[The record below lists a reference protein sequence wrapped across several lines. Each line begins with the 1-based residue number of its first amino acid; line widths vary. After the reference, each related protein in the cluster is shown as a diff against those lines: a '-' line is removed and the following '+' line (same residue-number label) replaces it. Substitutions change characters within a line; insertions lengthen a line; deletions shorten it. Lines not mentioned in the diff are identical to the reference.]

1 MALRRLT
8 LHQLAAVPRQIA
20 KFPDGRRR
28 NEARAEQPMAEQVGD
43 PFRVFD
49 IRLTARNFPDMLRI
63 GRHDLQSP
71 FQKGVDRLPVHPGA
85 LHGYLG
91 ATFREQPFPQ
101 AQQLARARAQCPNL
115 LLNLPIPQ
123 SNQQTGHH
131 GSLMH
136 SEPTT
141 AFYQGLHDASIA
153 GRSPSTKACTM
164 DRPVPHSHV
173 RWCAKGACG
182 LLRKHRGCGGNLRIL
197 EHIPLHSTPSSS
209 FFLLPFMHWMGGY
222 ESVWVLSFWLSRP
235 RTGWSAAHN
244 PWARLVVATE
254 IRVPPVILSPRI
266 KMTKEAPNPCFFQ
279 GVLSEMKICQTQS
292 VPNRTYDYALPHVY
306 CSRAILPSLRPVDR
320 PFLLRR
326 RLS

>member
-153 GRSPSTKACTM
+153 GRLLRRRPGADTAIRPSRFRVPQTVVRGSVSYTGSVSSQSVPDLQAIAFNEGCTM
-164 DRPVPHSHV
+164 DSPAPHFHV

-182 LLRKHRGCGGNLRIL
+182 LLRKLPRVYQKFLFWNSTSCARQHHSL
-197 EHIPLHSTPSSS
+197 IPDP
-209 FFLLPFMHWMGGY
+209 
-222 ESVWVLSFWLSRP
+222 LSIP
-235 RTGWSAAHN
+235 
-244 PWARLVVATE
+244 RLVV
-254 IRVPPVILSPRI
+254 S
-266 KMTKEAPNPCFFQ
+266 C
-279 GVLSEMKICQTQS
+279 G
-292 VPNRTYDYALPHVY
+292 
-306 CSRAILPSLRPVDR
+306 
-320 PFLLRR
+320 
-326 RLS
+326 